1 MSQDDLKLSVA
12 RAAVNYVPEGKIIGV
27 GTGSTANFF
36 IDELARIKDRIA
48 GTVASSKA
56 TAERL
61 VSHGIRVFDLNDI
74 HDSIPVYIDGA
85 DEISGTGAMIKGGGG
100 ALTREKIIASASDRF
115 ICIADESKLVTTLGK
130 FPLPVEVIPMAH
142 ELIARKLDALGG
154 QARLRLKDGKP
165 FITDNGN
172 VILDISGLQIARP
185 EELERIINNMAGIV
199 TVGLFAQRGANV
211 CLLGSPDGV
220 KVVEFDK

>member
-1 MSQDDLKLSVA
+1 M
-12 RAAVNYVPEGKIIGV
+12 
-27 GTGSTANFF
+27 
-36 IDELARIKDRIA
+36 
-48 GTVASSKA
+48 
-56 TAERL
+56 
-61 VSHGIRVFDLNDI
+61 
-74 HDSIPVYIDGA
+74 
-85 DEISGTGAMIKGGGG
+85 
-100 ALTREKIIASASDRF
+100 
-115 ICIADESKLVTTLGK
+115 TTLGK

-185 EELERIINNMAGIV
+185 EELERIINNMAGVV

-220 KVVEFDK
+220 KVLEFDK

>member
-12 RAAVNYVPEGKIIGV
+12 RAAVNYVPEGKLI
-27 GTGSTANFF
+27 F

-220 KVVEFDK
+220 KVLEFDK